1 MFREKATSTLV
12 VFIQVLSPGRFGI
25 WSVVRNKKSENP
37 QKPHMTPGEIE
48 P

>member
-25 WSVVRNKKSENP
+25 WSVVRNKKSEIP